1 MSVSFTLLAVGA
13 FGLIGIGCGV
23 LSYRLARQHLFD
35 SLTGLPRQLGWLR
48 YRAFGLGQRQVKN
61 HWAIAID
68 LNRFTTI
75 RYCLGRDV
83 SDRLLVSVSD
93 RLKSNLARDE
103 HLMRT
108 GEDEFMI
115 VLSAEPNSSR
125 ALDLAN
131 TIRRLMRRPFWV
143 DGQPLFITLSLGV
156 ASSDGSELHETLGA
170 ARVVMY
176 RAKATGQR
184 YPAVFDNNVRT
195 QSIAKL
201 QLEIDLR
208 ESISHSRILSS
219 AFDNNTD
226 LNGLELSDDSSQ
238 FPHSELGE
246 EFRVNYQPIIHLGS
260 GAICG
265 FEALMRWEHPS
276 RGRVSPAEFIPVC
289 EETGLIIPLG
299 QWILQEACH
308 QTQKWAATI
317 PTTHPLFISV
327 NVSGKQLQ
335 MPEFIDHLREIIHE
349 SGIANTALKLEIT
362 ESTAMEDVEA
372 TFEIFR
378 RLRSLDINLGLDD
391 FGTGY
396 SSLSYLHRLPVQTLK
411 LDKSFVQDLEH
422 SRESQAIAKTIVA
435 LARTLRLKTIA
446 EGIET
451 VAQLRF
457 LQALGCNYGQGFWF
471 SPPLPPHQASQLLA
485 QPPEWGRSP
494 QATRSPSRKTPSHP
508 D

>member
-1 MSVSFTLLAVGA
+1 MSVSFSLIAVGA
-13 FGLIGIGCGV
+13 FGLIGLGCGF
-23 LSYRLARQHLFD
+23 LSYRLACQYFFD
-35 SLTGLPRQLGWLR
+35 PLTGLPRQIGWLR
-48 YRAFGLGQRQVKN
+48 YRSFGLGQRQVKN

-68 LNRFTTI
+68 LNRFSTI

-83 SDRLLVSVSD
+83 SDRLLLSVSD
-93 RLKSNLARDE
+93 RIKSSLMRDE

-108 GEDEFMI
+108 GEDEFTI
-115 VLSAEPNSSR
+115 VLSAESNSPR
-125 ALDLAN
+125 ALELAN
-131 TIRRLMRRPFWV
+131 TIRRLMRRPFWA
-143 DGQPLFITLSLGV
+143 DGQPLFVTLSLGV

-184 YPAVFDNNVRT
+184 HPAVFDKHVRT
-195 QSIAKL
+195 QSIARL

-208 ESISHSRILSS
+208 ESISHSRILQS
-219 AFDNNTD
+219 AFDSSTD
-226 LNGLELSDDSSQ
+226 TFGLELSEDSSQ

-246 EFRVNYQPIIHLGS
+246 EFRVNYQPIVHLGS
-260 GAICG
+260 GEICG

-308 QTQKWAATI
+308 QAQQWTVNI
-317 PTTHPLFISV
+317 PTVHPLFISV
-327 NVSGKQLQ
+327 NVSSKQLQ
-335 MPEFIDHLREIIHE
+335 MPDFIDRLQEVIHQ
-349 SGIANTALKLEIT
+349 SGISNTALKLEIT
-362 ESTAMEDVEA
+362 ESTAMDDVEA
-372 TFEIFR
+372 TFEMFR
-378 RLRSLDINLGLDD
+378 KLRSLNINLGLDD

-457 LQALGCNYGQGFWF
+457 LQALGCEYGQGFWF
-471 SPPLPPHQASQLLA
+471 SPPLAPHQASQLLA
-485 QPPEWGRSP
+485 QTPEWGRSS
-494 QATRSPSRKTPSHP
+494 QHFHTPHRTP
-508 D
+508 

>member
-1 MSVSFTLLAVGA
+1 M
-13 FGLIGIGCGV
+13 
-23 LSYRLARQHLFD
+23 
-35 SLTGLPRQLGWLR
+35 
-48 YRAFGLGQRQVKN
+48 
-61 HWAIAID
+61 
-68 LNRFTTI
+68 
-75 RYCLGRDV
+75 
-83 SDRLLVSVSD
+83 
-93 RLKSNLARDE
+93 
-103 HLMRT
+103 
-108 GEDEFMI
+108 
-115 VLSAEPNSSR
+115 
-125 ALDLAN
+125 
-131 TIRRLMRRPFWV
+131 
-143 DGQPLFITLSLGV
+143 
-156 ASSDGSELHETLGA
+156 
-170 ARVVMY
+170 
-176 RAKATGQR
+176 
-184 YPAVFDNNVRT
+184 
-195 QSIAKL
+195 
-201 QLEIDLR
+201 
-208 ESISHSRILSS
+208 
-219 AFDNNTD
+219 
-226 LNGLELSDDSSQ
+226 
-238 FPHSELGE
+238 
-246 EFRVNYQPIIHLGS
+246 
-260 GAICG
+260 
-265 FEALMRWEHPS
+265 
-276 RGRVSPAEFIPVC
+276 
-289 EETGLIIPLG
+289 IIPLG

-308 QTQKWAATI
+308 QAQQWAASI
-317 PTTHPLFISV
+317 PVTHPLFVSV

-335 MPEFIDHLREIIHE
+335 MPEFIDRLREIIQE
-349 SGIANTALKLEIT
+349 SGIPNTALKLEIT

-494 QATRSPSRKTPSHP
+494 QATRSPSRKKPSHP